1 LKNTL
6 IFFSR
11 VCLNPDSPKKVFS
24 VTFVSV
30 LSDTSSQTHT
40 MKDPKWLTELNEK
53 VQEDS
58 DSEEDPLTFR

>member
-1 LKNTL
+1 
-6 IFFSR
+6 
-11 VCLNPDSPKKVFS
+11 
-24 VTFVSV
+24 
-30 LSDTSSQTHT
+30 